1 MGGLFLQEVLESET
15 GMWIL
20 LLKIEQQ
27 GKYSVVLLQQSLSEM
42 VVDLQEILLSEEME
56 MEVVVEVWEEQEEGE
71 V

>member
-15 GMWIL
+15 GMSIW
-20 LLKIEQQ
+20 LLKIEQPV
-27 GKYSVVLLQQSLSEM
+27 KYSVVLLQQSLSEM

>member
-42 VVDLQEILLSEEME
+42 VVDLREILLSEEME